1 MAKKSDESA
10 TSDVRALGYAEA
22 LAELEQI
29 LRSLES
35 DAVDVD
41 VLATKVQRAAALI
54 QLCRTKIS
62 DARLHVE
69 QVVGEIDATS

>member
-1 MAKKSDESA
+1 MAKKTEA
-10 TSDVRALGYAEA
+10 TEIDSLGYSEA
-22 LAELEQI
+22 LAELELI

-54 QLCRTKIS
+54 TLCRSKIS

-69 QVVGEIDATS
+69 QVVGEIDASS